1 MLKIET
7 IFAKRREIA
16 KQRLEHC
23 HSCEEYES
31 DIGRCKLCGC
41 FMEFKAVFPDSQCPL
56 HKWENYKDGEKENV
70 HI

>member
-16 KQRLEHC
+16 KERLKN
-23 HSCEEYES
+23 CETCENYES

-41 FMEFKAVFPDSQCPL
+41 FMKFKTVFPSAKCPL
-56 HKWENYKDGEKENV
+56 NKWEIYKDGEKE
-70 HI
+70 